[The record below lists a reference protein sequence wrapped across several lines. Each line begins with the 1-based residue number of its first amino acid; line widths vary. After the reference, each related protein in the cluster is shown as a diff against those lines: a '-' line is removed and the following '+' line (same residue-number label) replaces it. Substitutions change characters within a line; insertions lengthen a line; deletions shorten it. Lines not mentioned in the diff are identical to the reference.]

1 VVIGSARLDI
11 IPPASYISRIDI
23 SIFVRVASMGGVMN
37 EHPAPS
43 PSAIVARGT
52 AVAAAVGIAL
62 LVGADVIAKGQ
73 AAGHVRYHAVVALV
87 VLAISVVLARRAGD
101 SWRPMGP
108 SMGLGLL
115 AFAQLVEAVG
125 GAGFDAANE
134 TRNGLAVI
142 HDLGI
147 GLTSLG
153 IVAAI
158 LGIAVGIWDALARRG
173 IPRGIAV
180 GGGVAIL
187 VLGAFAV
194 KMLIGF

>member
-1 VVIGSARLDI
+1 
-11 IPPASYISRIDI
+11 
-23 SIFVRVASMGGVMN
+23 MN

-43 PSAIVARGT
+43 PSAIVTRWT
-52 AVAAAVGIAL
+52 AVAAVVGVGL
-62 LVGADVIAKGQ
+62 LVGADVIANGQ
-73 AAGHVRYHAVVALV
+73 AAGHVRYHALIALV
-87 VLAISVVLARRAGD
+87 VLAIAVVSARRAGD
-101 SWRPMGP
+101 SWRAFAP
-108 SMGLGLL
+108 SIGLWLL

-125 GAGFDAANE
+125 GAGFDADNE

-153 IVAAI
+153 LVAVI

-180 GGGVAIL
+180 GGGMAVL